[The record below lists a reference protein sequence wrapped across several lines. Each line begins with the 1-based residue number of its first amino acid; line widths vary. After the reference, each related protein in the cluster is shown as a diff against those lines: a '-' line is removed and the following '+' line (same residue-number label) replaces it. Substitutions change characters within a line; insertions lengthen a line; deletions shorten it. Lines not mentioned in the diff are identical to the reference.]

1 MKMGGG
7 SLLSMGQAEGY
18 DKARKAI
25 DQALHH
31 PLLES
36 ANLYSAGGIIANFT
50 GGPDLSF
57 LEVTEALT
65 YLQEMTGN
73 QAEIIP
79 GFITDDRMT
88 DRAQVILV
96 VTGLGGTAIDKELFQ
111 QKQPAPEVAYY
122 DEDPVA
128 LPAEAV
134 APTEVNEAYLKF
146 DFGEAGR
153 SMPTAPEPPSLPNNL
168 DLPAFLRRRARPN
181 YQGIQ

>member
-1 MKMGGG
+1 V
-7 SLLSMGQAEGY
+7 
-18 DKARKAI
+18 
-25 DQALHH
+25 
-31 PLLES
+31 
-36 ANLYSAGGIIANFT
+36 
-50 GGPDLSF
+50 
-57 LEVTEALT
+57 EVTEALT

-111 QKQPAPEVAYY
+111 PKQAAPEVPYL

-128 LPAEAV
+128 LPVDAG
-134 APTEVNEAYLKF
+134 APTEINEMYMKI
-146 DFGEAGR
+146 DFNDAGR
-153 SMPTAPEPPSLPNNL
+153 PVQSTTEAPSLPNNL

-181 YQGIQ
+181 YQGV